1 MTVPEEQPPSSPPP
15 RLLLLLASKLDPAG
29 RRLITSL
36 SSGGWTVR
44 TLSRADGARPLALQ
58 DAAAILF
65 DPRLIGLDGVAALR
79 REHPDRP
86 LIGWLSTPSSTL
98 AAALIEAGAD
108 EVLSG
113 AMGERELSV
122 RTARALRRRGASPHG
137 PLAVGG
143 LTVDLGA
150 AEVRWEGRELEL
162 TRRERE
168 LLSVLVSAVGRTVRR
183 EAIHRAV
190 WGHAMARG
198 DRTVDV
204 TVSRLR
210 RRLAAAGAEVEIATQ
225 PGVGYRLLP
234 PDETP

>member
-1 MTVPEEQPPSSPPP
+1 V
-15 RLLLLLASKLDPAG
+15 LLLLASKLDPAG

-36 SSGGWTVR
+36 SGGGWTVR
-44 TLSRADGARPLALQ
+44 TLSPRADAARPLSLQ

-65 DPRLIGLDGVAALR
+65 DPGLIGFDGVAALR
-79 REHPDRP
+79 REHPERP

-113 AMGERELSV
+113 AMGERELAV
-122 RTARALRRRGASPHG
+122 RTARALRRRGAPPHG
-137 PLAVGG
+137 PLAVGA

-150 AEVRWEGRELEL
+150 AEVRWEGRKLEL

-168 LLSVLVSAVGRTVRR
+168 LLSVLASAVGRTLRR

-210 RRLAAAGAEVEIATQ
+210 RRLGVAGAAVEIVTQ

-234 PDETP
+234 PDETPGETS